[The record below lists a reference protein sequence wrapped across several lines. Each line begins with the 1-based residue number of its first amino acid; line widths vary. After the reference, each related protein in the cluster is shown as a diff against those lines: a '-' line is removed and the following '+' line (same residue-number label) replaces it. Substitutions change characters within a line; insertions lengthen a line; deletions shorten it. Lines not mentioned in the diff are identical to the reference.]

1 MTYSSGS
8 RFVSGKCVR
17 EGSMW
22 VHANATN
29 AYVCV
34 CVRAEARIHI
44 MYYKNSDLLF
54 CTRRK
59 YLSLEVETSSWSPWC
74 CMFAALIITRHKALS
89 STTHVSVEIRRERK
103 QSYKFHQ
110 GIHLKIFKM
119 LKGEI
124 FSCAASYGC
133 ESGLSRR
140 LALVSLDQ
148 FSPSVARLFLLSIKR
163 TEQVATLT
171 CMIFNCVQLQGSV
184 KGFPPCD
191 HE

>member
-1 MTYSSGS
+1 MRECRKYVGA
-8 RFVSGKCVR
+8 RKC
-17 EGSMW
+17 
-22 VHANATN
+22 HKC
-29 AYVCV
+29 VCV

-54 CTRRK
+54 CTRRE

-74 CMFAALIITRHKALS
+74 CIFAALIITRHKALS
-89 STTHVSVEIRRERK
+89 STTYVSVEIRRERK

-148 FSPSVARLFLLSIKR
+148 FKLCSTFLVIYKTNWASSDTDLHD
-163 TEQVATLT
+163 L
-171 CMIFNCVQLQGSV
+171 
-184 KGFPPCD
+184 
-191 HE
+191 